1 MRSLSRDL
9 FFCANKKKQLT
20 PAFSPLLLLGKVANA
35 CFKCAKKVIRARPLN
50 TIPVKE
56 GFIGVLL
63 YCYLE
68 TRWYSFLRPLNTVPM
83 KEGFSPSVVV
93 LLPVFPFTVFLA

>member
-1 MRSLSRDL
+1 MLRVREKSFSR
-9 FFCANKKKQLT
+9 
-20 PAFSPLLLLGKVANA
+20 LLKHTLLVSISRLDGIPSYA
-35 CFKCAKKVIRARPLN
+35 CPLN
-50 TIPVKE
+50 TVPVEE

-68 TRWYSFLRPLNTVPM
+68 TRWYSFLRPLNTVPI